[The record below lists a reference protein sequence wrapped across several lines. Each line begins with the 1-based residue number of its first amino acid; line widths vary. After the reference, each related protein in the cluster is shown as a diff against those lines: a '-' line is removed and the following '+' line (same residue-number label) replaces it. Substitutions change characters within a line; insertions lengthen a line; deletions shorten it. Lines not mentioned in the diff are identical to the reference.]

1 MSNYQIHI
9 EQTKYETFFHFL
21 EISFLIIHF
30 SPFTAWGLGKVIKV
44 PEVAGKVKNKNH
56 YRHICMYLHWTKN
69 KSNLLL
75 NHKKALIFII

>member
-21 EISFLIIHF
+21 EVSFLIIHF

-56 YRHICMYLHWTKN
+56 YRHIIGLTYMHVLT
-69 KSNLLL
+69 LD
-75 NHKKALIFII
+75 KKQIKPFAQP

>member
-9 EQTKYETFFHFL
+9 EQTKYEIFFHFL
-21 EISFLIIHF
+21 EISFLIINF

-56 YRHICMYLHWTKN
+56 YRHIIGLTYMHVLT
-69 KSNLLL
+69 LD
-75 NHKKALIFII
+75 KKQIKPFAQP